1 MDDEKNDFWPAAH
14 PGWNGLFLILFYSAA
29 THPWDYNGI
38 DGLWGSFLGTGML
51 FPFILAMA
59 VMCGGLVICYLE
71 AYPKNK

>member
-1 MDDEKNDFWPAAH
+1 MTKKMIFSLLLTLIGMDFS
-14 PGWNGLFLILFYSAA
+14 LFCFIQAA
-29 THPWDYNGI
+29 TH
-38 DGLWGSFLGTGML
+38 LWGSFLGTGML

>member
-1 MDDEKNDFWPAAH
+1 MTKKMIF
-14 PGWNGLFLILFYSAA
+14 GLLLTLVGMAFSLFCFIQAA

>member
-1 MDDEKNDFWPAAH
+1 MTKKMIF
-14 PGWNGLFLILFYSAA
+14 GLLLTLVGMAFSVFCFIQAA
-29 THPWDYNGI
+29 THPWDYHGI